1 MQNKVKIT
9 RIKEDGRGKT
19 TVTTSSLDKL
29 MDRMTKDDSRNTVG
43 TFRDFVCLAQNHYGR
58 GVRWSGDYHLMHQM
72 PCFLPSLDI
81 VRDKRGNET
90 VRAFNGI
97 VTLSVDHIDEETD
110 LEAVKRVAAMMPMT
124 LAAFIG
130 STGTTVKIL
139 VRVEPKDGHAITS
152 EEEAEQFCSLSYD
165 IVVKMYDAVI
175 NHNVQMAASAR
186 EGYCLY
192 AGFRLPLD
200 PKPYYNP
207 KASAIRIE
215 TVAQGKPL
223 QVAQPIND
231 RQFTGE
237 DGFMSESD
245 SDIRQMLEFL
255 KTRYEFRY
263 NMLEH
268 VPEMKILAKPNYGW
282 LPLDVQRFNSILLDL
297 QSSGLRIWDKD
308 FNRYLHSQKIIIYDP
323 VQEYLYDLKHIWDG
337 NDHIGRLA
345 DCVPTDCPQWKQW
358 FRKWFIGMVAQWLGR
373 DRRYGNSV
381 APLLISRQ
389 GYNKSTFCRR
399 LLPPQFKQTFIDNL
413 DVAEK
418 KATLIAMAQS
428 LLINLDEFNAIAPRI
443 QQGFLKNIMQLPTV
457 KVKLPY
463 GRSIETLPRRASF
476 IATTNMTD
484 ILADPSG
491 SRRFIGVELTAPID
505 VTTSINYDQL
515 YAQAIDAIY
524 KGERYWF
531 DQQETAEL
539 IAHNRK
545 YQLLSPAEHY
555 FRLCFE
561 VCQDPSEGE
570 YMSAAAIFQH
580 IKQVA
585 GSSLGISAVTK
596 FGQFLTNID
605 GIVRKRTNAG
615 MVYLVKQ
622 VPFPSVKN
630 S

>member
-1 MQNKVKIT
+1 MQNMVKIT
-9 RIKEDGRGKT
+9 RIKYDRRGKT
-19 TVTTSSLDKL
+19 TLTASSLDKF
-29 MDRMTKDDSRNTVG
+29 MERMTKDDSKNTVLV
-43 TFRDFVCLAQNHYGR
+43 FRNFVSMTQNHYGR
-58 GVRWSGDYHLMHQM
+58 GRRWTGDYYLMHQM
-72 PCFLPSLDI
+72 PSFLPSLDI
-81 VRDKRGNET
+81 TKDKQGNET
-90 VRAFNGI
+90 MRAFNGI

-139 VRVEPKDGHAITS
+139 VKMEPKDGHAITT
-152 EEEAEQFCSLSYD
+152 EEEAEEFCGLSYD

-186 EGYCLY
+186 EGNCLY

-207 KASAIRIE
+207 KASAMRIE
-215 TVAQGKPL
+215 TIAQGKPL
-223 QVAQPIND
+223 QVTQSIND

-237 DGFMSESD
+237 DGFMSDSD
-245 SDIRQMLEFL
+245 SDIRQMLEYL
-255 KTRYEFRY
+255 KSRYEFRY
-263 NMLEH
+263 NMLEY

-282 LPLDVQRFNSILLDL
+282 LPLDAQRFNSILLDM

-308 FNRYLHSQKIIIYDP
+308 FNRYLHSQKVIIYDP
-323 VQEYLYDLKHIWDG
+323 VQDYLYDLKQKWDG
-337 NDHIGRLA
+337 IDHIGRLA
-345 DCVPTDCPQWKQW
+345 DCVPTDCKQWKQW
-358 FRKWFIGMVAQWLGR
+358 WRKWFIGMVAQWLGY

-389 GYNKSTFCRR
+389 GYNKSTFSRR

-463 GRSIETLPRRASF
+463 ARSIETLPRRASF

-531 DQQETAEL
+531 DQQETEEL

-545 YQLLSPAEHY
+545 YQMLSPAEQY

-570 YMSAAAIFQH
+570 YLSAAAIFQR

-605 GIVRKRTNAG
+605 GIVRKRTNSG
-615 MVYLVKQ
+615 MVYLVRPLK
-622 VPFPSVKN
+622 
-630 S
+630 

>member
-1 MQNKVKIT
+1 MVKIT
-9 RIKEDGRGKT
+9 RIKYDRRGKT
-19 TVTTSSLDKL
+19 TLTASSLDKF
-29 MDRMTKDDSRNTVG
+29 MERMTKDDSRNTVLV
-43 TFRDFVCLAQNHYGR
+43 FRNFVSMTQNHYGR
-58 GVRWSGDYHLMHQM
+58 GRRWTGDYYLMHQM
-72 PCFLPSLDI
+72 PSFLPSLDI
-81 VRDKRGNET
+81 SNDKQGNET
-90 VRAFNGI
+90 MRAFNGI

-139 VRVEPKDGHAITS
+139 VKVEPKDGHAITT
-152 EEEAEQFCSLSYD
+152 EEEAEEFCSLSYD

-186 EGYCLY
+186 EGNCLY

-207 KASAIRIE
+207 KASAMRIE
-215 TVAQGKPL
+215 TIAQGKPL
-223 QVAQPIND
+223 QVTQPIND

-237 DGFMSESD
+237 DGFMSDSD
-245 SDIRQMLEFL
+245 SDIRQMLEYL
-255 KTRYEFRY
+255 KSRYEFRY
-263 NMLEH
+263 NMLEY

-282 LPLDVQRFNSILLDL
+282 LPLDAQRFNSILLDM

-308 FNRYLHSQKIIIYDP
+308 FNRYLHSQKVIIYDP
-323 VQEYLYDLKHIWDG
+323 VQDYLYDLKLKWDG
-337 NDHIGRLA
+337 IDHIGRLA
-345 DCVPTDCPQWKQW
+345 DCLPTDCKQWKLW
-358 FRKWFIGMVAQWLGR
+358 FRKWFIGMVAQWLGY

-463 GRSIETLPRRASF
+463 ARSIETLPRRASF

-531 DQQETAEL
+531 DQQETEEL

-545 YQLLSPAEHY
+545 YQMLSPAEQY

-570 YMSAAAIFQH
+570 YLSAAAIFQR

-605 GIVRKRTNAG
+605 GIVRKRTNSG
-615 MVYLVKQ
+615 MVYLVRQ
-622 VPFPSVKN
+622 IQRVN

>member
-1 MQNKVKIT
+1 MQNMVKIT
-9 RIKEDGRGKT
+9 RIKEDGRGGT
-19 TVTTSSLDKL
+19 AVTTSSLDKL
-29 MDRMTKDDSRNTVG
+29 IDRMTKDDSRNTVG
-43 TFRDFVCLAQNHYGR
+43 VFRDFVSMAQNHYGR
-58 GVRWSGDYHLMHQM
+58 GRRWTGDYYLMHQM
-72 PCFLPSLDI
+72 PSFLPSLDI
-81 VRDKRGNET
+81 SKDKQGNET
-90 VRAFNGI
+90 MRAFNGI

-139 VRVEPKDGHAITS
+139 VKVEPKDGHAITT
-152 EEEAEQFCSLSYD
+152 EEEAEEFCSLSYD

-186 EGYCLY
+186 EGNCLY

-207 KASAIRIE
+207 KSSAMRIE
-215 TVAQGKPL
+215 TIAQGKPI
-223 QVAQPIND
+223 QVTQPIND

-237 DGFMSESD
+237 DGFMSDSD
-245 SDIRQMLEFL
+245 SDIRQMLEYL
-255 KTRYEFRY
+255 KSRYEFRY
-263 NMLEH
+263 NMLEY

-282 LPLDVQRFNSILLDL
+282 LSLDAQRFNSILLDM

-308 FNRYLHSQKIIIYDP
+308 FNRYLHSQKVIIYDP
-323 VQEYLYDLKHIWDG
+323 VQDYLYDLKHKWDG
-337 NDHIGRLA
+337 IDHIGRLA
-345 DCVPTDCPQWKQW
+345 DCVPTDCPHWKQW
-358 FRKWFIGMVAQWLGR
+358 WRKWFVGMVAQWLGY

-443 QQGFLKNIMQLPTV
+443 QQGFLKNIMQLPAV

-463 GRSIETLPRRASF
+463 ARSIEALPRRASF

-531 DQQETAEL
+531 DQQETEEL

-545 YQLLSPAEHY
+545 YQMLSPAEQY

-570 YMSAAAIFQH
+570 YLSAAAIFQR

-605 GIVRKRTNAG
+605 GIVRKRTNSG
-615 MVYLVKQ
+615 MVYLVRQ
-622 VPFPSVKN
+622 IQRVN

>member
-1 MQNKVKIT
+1 MQNMIKIT
-9 RIKEDGRGKT
+9 RIKEDGRGGT
-19 TVTTSSLDKL
+19 AVTTSSLDKL
-29 MDRMTKDDSRNTVG
+29 IDRMTKDDSRNTVG
-43 TFRDFVCLAQNHYGR
+43 AFRDFVYMAQNHYGR
-58 GVRWSGDYHLMHQM
+58 GVRWSGDYHLMHHM
-72 PCFLPSLDI
+72 PSFLPSLNI
-81 VRDKRGNET
+81 VRDKQGNET

-130 STGTTVKIL
+130 STGTTVKIM

-152 EEEAEQFCSLSYD
+152 EEEAEQFYRLSYD

-186 EGYCLY
+186 EGNCLY
-192 AGFRLPLD
+192 AGFRMPLD
-200 PKPYYNP
+200 PKPYFNP

-223 QVAQPIND
+223 QVTQPLND

-263 NMLEH
+263 NMLEC
-268 VPEMKILAKPNYGW
+268 VSEIKILAKPNYGW
-282 LPLDVQRFNSILLDL
+282 LPLDAQRFNSILLDM

-308 FNRYLHSQKIIIYDP
+308 FNRYLHSQKIMIYDP
-323 VQEYLYDLKHIWDG
+323 VQDYLYDLKHRWDG
-337 NDHIGRLA
+337 IDHIGMLA
-345 DCVPTDCPQWKQW
+345 ECVPTDCPHWKQW
-358 FRKWFIGMVAQWLGR
+358 FRKWFIGMVAQWLGQ

-443 QQGFLKNIMQLPTV
+443 QQGFLKNIMQLPAL

-463 GRSIETLPRRASF
+463 ARSIETLPRRASF

-531 DQQETAEL
+531 DQQETTEL

-561 VCQDPSEGE
+561 VCHDPSKGE
-570 YMSAAAIFQH
+570 YLSAAAIFQR

-605 GIVRKRTNAG
+605 GIVRKRTNSG
-615 MVYLVKQ
+615 MVYLVSQ
-622 VPFPSVKN
+622 N
-630 S
+630 T

>member
-1 MQNKVKIT
+1 MVKIT
-9 RIKEDGRGKT
+9 RIKYDRRGKT
-19 TVTTSSLDKL
+19 TLTASSLDKF
-29 MDRMTKDDSRNTVG
+29 MERMTKDDSRNTVLV
-43 TFRDFVCLAQNHYGR
+43 FRNFVSMTQNHYGR
-58 GVRWSGDYHLMHQM
+58 GRRWTGDYYLMHQM
-72 PCFLPSLDI
+72 PSFLPSLDI
-81 VRDKRGNET
+81 SNDKQGNET
-90 VRAFNGI
+90 MRAFNGI

-139 VRVEPKDGHAITS
+139 VKVEPKDGHAITT
-152 EEEAEQFCSLSYD
+152 EEEAEEFCSLSYD

-186 EGYCLY
+186 EGNCLY

-207 KASAIRIE
+207 KASAMRIE
-215 TVAQGKPL
+215 TIAQGKPL
-223 QVAQPIND
+223 QVTQPIND

-237 DGFMSESD
+237 DGFMSDSD
-245 SDIRQMLEFL
+245 SDIRQMLEYL
-255 KTRYEFRY
+255 KSRYEFRY
-263 NMLEH
+263 NMLEY

-282 LPLDVQRFNSILLDL
+282 LPLDAQRFNSILLDM

-308 FNRYLHSQKIIIYDP
+308 FNRYLHSQKVIIYDP
-323 VQEYLYDLKHIWDG
+323 VQDYLYDLKLKWDG
-337 NDHIGRLA
+337 IDHIGRLA
-345 DCVPTDCPQWKQW
+345 DCLPTDCKQWKLW
-358 FRKWFIGMVAQWLGR
+358 FRKWFIGMVAQWLGY

-463 GRSIETLPRRASF
+463 ARSIETLPRRASF

-531 DQQETAEL
+531 DQQETEEL

-545 YQLLSPAEHY
+545 YQMLSPAEQY

-570 YMSAAAIFQH
+570 YMSAAAIFQR

-605 GIVRKRTNAG
+605 GIVRKRTKSG
-615 MVYLVKQ
+615 MVYLVRQIQQ
-622 VPFPSVKN
+622 VN

>member
-1 MQNKVKIT
+1 MQNMVKIT
-9 RIKEDGRGKT
+9 RIKEDGRGGT
-19 TVTTSSLDKL
+19 AVTTSSLDKL
-29 MDRMTKDDSRNTVG
+29 IDRMTKDDSRNTVG
-43 TFRDFVCLAQNHYGR
+43 AFRDFVYMAQNHYGR
-58 GVRWSGDYHLMHQM
+58 GRRWTGDYYLMHQM
-72 PCFLPSLDI
+72 PSFLPSLDI
-81 VRDKRGNET
+81 SKDKQGNET
-90 VRAFNGI
+90 MRAFNGI

-139 VRVEPKDGHAITS
+139 VKVEPKDGHAITT
-152 EEEAEQFCSLSYD
+152 EEDAEQFCAMSYD

-186 EGYCLY
+186 EGNCLY

-207 KASAIRIE
+207 KSSAMRIE
-215 TVAQGKPL
+215 TIAQGKPI
-223 QVAQPIND
+223 QVTQPIND

-237 DGFMSESD
+237 DGFMSDSD
-245 SDIRQMLEFL
+245 SDIRQMLEYL
-255 KTRYEFRY
+255 KSRYEFRY
-263 NMLEH
+263 NMLEY

-282 LPLDVQRFNSILLDL
+282 LSLDAQRFNSILLDM
-297 QSSGLRIWDKD
+297 QSSGLKIWDKD
-308 FNRYLHSQKIIIYDP
+308 FNRYLHSQKVIIYDP
-323 VQEYLYDLKHIWDG
+323 VQDYLYDLKHKWDG
-337 NDHIGRLA
+337 IDHIGRLA
-345 DCVPTDCPQWKQW
+345 DCVPTDCPHWKQW
-358 FRKWFIGMVAQWLGR
+358 WRKWFVGMVAQWLGY

-443 QQGFLKNIMQLPTV
+443 QQGFLKNIMQLPAV

-463 GRSIETLPRRASF
+463 ARSIEALPRRASF

-531 DQQETAEL
+531 DQQETEEL

-545 YQLLSPAEHY
+545 YQMLSPAEQY

-570 YMSAAAIFQH
+570 YLSAAAIFQR
-580 IKQVA
+580 IKEVA

-605 GIVRKRTNAG
+605 GIVRKRTNSG
-615 MVYLVKQ
+615 MVYLVRQIPKQ
-622 VPFPSVKN
+622 A
-630 S
+630 

>member
-1 MQNKVKIT
+1 MQNMVKIT
-9 RIKEDGRGKT
+9 RIKYDRRGKT
-19 TVTTSSLDKL
+19 TLTASSLDKF
-29 MDRMTKDDSRNTVG
+29 MERMTKDDSKNTVLV
-43 TFRDFVCLAQNHYGR
+43 FRNFVSMTQNHYGR
-58 GVRWSGDYHLMHQM
+58 GRRWTGDYYLMHQM
-72 PCFLPSLDI
+72 PSFLPSLDI
-81 VRDKRGNET
+81 TKDKQGNET
-90 VRAFNGI
+90 MRAFNGI

-139 VRVEPKDGHAITS
+139 VKVEPKDGHAITT
-152 EEEAEQFCSLSYD
+152 EEEAEEFCGLSYD

-186 EGYCLY
+186 EGNCLY
-192 AGFRLPLD
+192 TGFRLPLD

-207 KASAIRIE
+207 KASAMRIE
-215 TVAQGKPL
+215 TIAQGKPL
-223 QVAQPIND
+223 QVTQPIND

-237 DGFMSESD
+237 DGFMSDSD
-245 SDIRQMLEFL
+245 SDIRQMLEYL
-255 KTRYEFRY
+255 KSRYEFRY
-263 NMLEH
+263 NMLEY

-282 LPLDVQRFNSILLDL
+282 LLLDAQRFNSILLDM

-308 FNRYLHSQKIIIYDP
+308 FNRYLHSQKVIIYDP
-323 VQEYLYDLKHIWDG
+323 VQDYLYDLKQKWDG
-337 NDHIGRLA
+337 IDHIGRLA
-345 DCVPTDCPQWKQW
+345 DCVPTDCKQWKQW
-358 FRKWFIGMVAQWLGR
+358 WRKWFIGMVAQWLGY

-389 GYNKSTFCRR
+389 GYNKSTFSRR

-463 GRSIETLPRRASF
+463 ARSIETLPRRASF

-531 DQQETAEL
+531 DQQETEEL

-545 YQLLSPAEHY
+545 YQMLSPAEQY

-570 YMSAAAIFQH
+570 YLSAAAIFQR

-605 GIVRKRTNAG
+605 GIVRKRTNSG
-615 MVYLVKQ
+615 MVYLVRPLK
-622 VPFPSVKN
+622 
-630 S
+630 

>member
-1 MQNKVKIT
+1 M
-9 RIKEDGRGKT
+9 
-19 TVTTSSLDKL
+19 
-29 MDRMTKDDSRNTVG
+29 
-43 TFRDFVCLAQNHYGR
+43 
-58 GVRWSGDYHLMHQM
+58 M
-72 PCFLPSLDI
+72 PSFLPSLDI
-81 VRDKRGNET
+81 SNDKQGNET
-90 VRAFNGI
+90 MRAFNGI

-139 VRVEPKDGHAITS
+139 VKVEPKDGHAITT
-152 EEEAEQFCSLSYD
+152 EEEAEQFCALSYD
-165 IVVKMYDAVI
+165 IVVKLYDAVI

-186 EGYCLY
+186 EGNCLY

-215 TVAQGKPL
+215 TIAQGKPL
-223 QVAQPIND
+223 QVTQPIND

-237 DGFMSESD
+237 DGFMSDSD
-245 SDIRQMLEFL
+245 SDIRQMLEYL
-255 KTRYEFRY
+255 KSRYEFRY
-263 NMLEH
+263 NMLEY

-282 LPLDVQRFNSILLDL
+282 QPLDAQRFNSILLDM

-308 FNRYLHSQKIIIYDP
+308 FNRYLHSQKVIIYDP
-323 VQEYLYDLKHIWDG
+323 VQDYLYDLKLKWDG
-337 NDHIGRLA
+337 IDHIGRLA
-345 DCVPTDCPQWKQW
+345 DCLPTDCKQWKLW
-358 FRKWFIGMVAQWLGR
+358 FRKWFIGMVAQWLGY

-463 GRSIETLPRRASF
+463 ARSIETLPRRASF

-505 VTTSINYDQL
+505 VTTRINYDQL

-531 DQQETAEL
+531 AQQETEEL

-545 YQLLSPAEHY
+545 YQMLSPAEQY

-570 YMSAAAIFQH
+570 YLSAAAIFQR

-605 GIVRKRTNAG
+605 CIVRKRTNSG
-615 MVYLVKQ
+615 MVYLVRQ
-622 VPFPSVKN
+622 IQRVN

>member
-1 MQNKVKIT
+1 
-9 RIKEDGRGKT
+9 
-19 TVTTSSLDKL
+19 
-29 MDRMTKDDSRNTVG
+29 MTKDDSKNTVG
-43 TFRDFVCLAQNHYGR
+43 AFRDFVSMAQNHYGCGR
-58 GVRWSGDYHLMHQM
+58 RWTGDYYLMHQM
-72 PCFLPSLDI
+72 PSFLPSLDI
-81 VRDKRGNET
+81 VRDKQGNET
-90 VRAFNGI
+90 MRAFNGI

-139 VRVEPKDGHAITS
+139 VKVEPKDGHAITT
-152 EEEAEQFCSLSYD
+152 EEEAEEFCSLSYD

-186 EGYCLY
+186 EGNCLY

-207 KASAIRIE
+207 KASAMRIE
-215 TVAQGKPL
+215 TIAQGKPL
-223 QVAQPIND
+223 QVTQPIND

-237 DGFMSESD
+237 DGFMSDSD
-245 SDIRQMLEFL
+245 SDIRQMLEYL
-255 KTRYEFRY
+255 KSRYEFRY
-263 NMLEH
+263 NMLEY

-282 LPLDVQRFNSILLDL
+282 LPLDAQRFNSILLDM

-308 FNRYLHSQKIIIYDP
+308 FNRYLHSQKVIIYDP
-323 VQEYLYDLKHIWDG
+323 VQDYLYDLKLKWDG
-337 NDHIGRLA
+337 IDHIGRLA
-345 DCVPTDCPQWKQW
+345 DCLPTDCKQWKLW
-358 FRKWFIGMVAQWLGR
+358 FRKWFIGMVAQWLGY

-463 GRSIETLPRRASF
+463 ARSIETLPRRASF

-531 DQQETAEL
+531 DQEETEEL

-545 YQLLSPAEHY
+545 YQMLSPAEQY

-561 VCQDPSEGE
+561 VCDDPAEGE
-570 YMSAAAIFQH
+570 YMSTTAIFQR

-585 GSSLGISAVTK
+585 GSSLGVSGITK

-605 GIVRKRTNAG
+605 GIVRKRTNLG
-615 MVYLVKQ
+615 TVYLVKQ
-622 VPFPSVKN
+622 KL
-630 S
+630 

>member
-1 MQNKVKIT
+1 MVKIT
-9 RIKEDGRGKT
+9 RIKYDRRGKT
-19 TVTTSSLDKL
+19 TLTASSLDKF
-29 MDRMTKDDSRNTVG
+29 MERMTKDDSKNTVLV
-43 TFRDFVCLAQNHYGR
+43 FRNFVSMTQNHYGR
-58 GVRWSGDYHLMHQM
+58 GRRWTGDYYLMHQM
-72 PCFLPSLDI
+72 PSFLPSLDI
-81 VRDKRGNET
+81 TKDKQGNET
-90 VRAFNGI
+90 MRAFNGI

-139 VRVEPKDGHAITS
+139 VKVEPKDGHAITT
-152 EEEAEQFCSLSYD
+152 EEEAEEFCGLSYD

-186 EGYCLY
+186 EGNCLY

-207 KASAIRIE
+207 KASAMRIE
-215 TVAQGKPL
+215 TIAQGKPL
-223 QVAQPIND
+223 QVTQPIND

-237 DGFMSESD
+237 DGFMSDSD
-245 SDIRQMLEFL
+245 SDIRQMLEYL
-255 KTRYEFRY
+255 KSRYEFRY
-263 NMLEH
+263 NMLEY

-282 LPLDVQRFNSILLDL
+282 LLLDAQRFNSILLDM

-308 FNRYLHSQKIIIYDP
+308 FNRYLHSQKVIIYDP
-323 VQEYLYDLKHIWDG
+323 VQDYLYDLKQKWDG
-337 NDHIGRLA
+337 IDHIGRLA
-345 DCVPTDCPQWKQW
+345 DCVPTDCKQWKQW
-358 FRKWFIGMVAQWLGR
+358 WRKWFIGMVAQWLGY

-389 GYNKSTFCRR
+389 GYNKSTFSRR

-463 GRSIETLPRRASF
+463 ARSIETLPRRASF

-531 DQQETAEL
+531 DQQETEEL

-545 YQLLSPAEHY
+545 YQMLSPAEQY
-555 FRLCFE
+555 FSLCFE

-570 YMSAAAIFQH
+570 YLSAAAIFQR

-605 GIVRKRTNAG
+605 GIVRKRTNSG
-615 MVYLVKQ
+615 MVYLVRPLK
-622 VPFPSVKN
+622 
-630 S
+630 

>member
-1 MQNKVKIT
+1 MQNMVKIT
-9 RIKEDGRGKT
+9 RIKYDKRGKT
-19 TVTTSSLDKL
+19 TLTASSLDKF
-29 MDRMTKDDSRNTVG
+29 MERMTKDDSKNTVG
-43 TFRDFVCLAQNHYGR
+43 TFRDFVSMAQNHYGR
-58 GVRWSGDYHLMHQM
+58 GRRWTGDYYLMHQM
-72 PCFLPSLDI
+72 PSFLPSLDI
-81 VRDKRGNET
+81 SNDKQGNET
-90 VRAFNGI
+90 MRAFNGI

-139 VRVEPKDGHAITS
+139 VKVEPKDGHAITT
-152 EEEAEQFCSLSYD
+152 EEEAEQFCALSYD

-186 EGYCLY
+186 EGNCLY

-207 KASAIRIE
+207 KASAMRIE
-215 TVAQGKPL
+215 TIAQGKPL
-223 QVAQPIND
+223 QVTQPIND
-231 RQFTGE
+231 RQLTGE
-237 DGFMSESD
+237 DGFQSESD
-245 SDIRQMLEFL
+245 SDIRQMLEYL

-263 NMLEH
+263 NMLER

-282 LPLDVQRFNSILLDL
+282 LPLDAQRFNSILLDL

-308 FNRYLHSQKIIIYDP
+308 FNRYLHSQKIMVYDP
-323 VQEYLYDLKHIWDG
+323 VQDYLYDLKHKWDG
-337 NDHIGRLA
+337 IDHIGRLA
-345 DCVPTDCPQWKQW
+345 DCVPTDCKHWKQW
-358 FRKWFIGMVAQWLGR
+358 FRKWFIGMVAQWMEHN
-373 DRRYGNSV
+373 RRYGNSV

-443 QQGFLKNIMQLPTV
+443 QQGFLKNIMQLPAV

-463 GRSIETLPRRASF
+463 ARSIETLPRRASF

-505 VTTSINYDQL
+505 VTTRINYDQL
-515 YAQAIDAIY
+515 YAQAMDAIS

-545 YQLLSPAEHY
+545 YQLLSPAEQY

-570 YMSAAAIFQH
+570 YMSAADIFQR

-596 FGQFLTNID
+596 FGQFLTNLD
-605 GIVRKRTNAG
+605 GIVHKRTNLG
-615 MVYLVKQ
+615 TVYLVKQ
-622 VPFPSVKN
+622 KH
-630 S
+630 

>member
-1 MQNKVKIT
+1 MVKIT
-9 RIKEDGRGKT
+9 RIKYDRRGKT
-19 TVTTSSLDKL
+19 TLTASSLDKF
-29 MDRMTKDDSRNTVG
+29 MERMTKDDSKNTVLV
-43 TFRDFVCLAQNHYGR
+43 FRNFVSMTQNHYGR
-58 GVRWSGDYHLMHQM
+58 GRRWTGDYYLMHQM
-72 PCFLPSLDI
+72 PSFLPSLDI
-81 VRDKRGNET
+81 TKDKQGNET
-90 VRAFNGI
+90 MRAFNGI

-139 VRVEPKDGHAITS
+139 VKVEPKDGHAITT
-152 EEEAEQFCSLSYD
+152 EEEAEEFCGLSYD

-186 EGYCLY
+186 EGNCLY

-207 KASAIRIE
+207 KASAMRIE
-215 TVAQGKPL
+215 TIAQGKPL
-223 QVAQPIND
+223 QVTQPIND

-237 DGFMSESD
+237 DGFMSDSD
-245 SDIRQMLEFL
+245 SDIRQMLEYL
-255 KTRYEFRY
+255 KSRYEFRY
-263 NMLEH
+263 NMLEY

-282 LPLDVQRFNSILLDL
+282 LPLDAQRFNSILLDM

-308 FNRYLHSQKIIIYDP
+308 FNRYLHSQKVIIYDP
-323 VQEYLYDLKHIWDG
+323 VQDYLYDLKQKWDG
-337 NDHIGRLA
+337 IDHIGRLA
-345 DCVPTDCPQWKQW
+345 DCVPTDCKQWKQW
-358 FRKWFIGMVAQWLGR
+358 WRKWFIGMVAQWLGY

-389 GYNKSTFCRR
+389 GYNKSTFSRR

-463 GRSIETLPRRASF
+463 ARSIETLPRRASF

-531 DQQETAEL
+531 DQQETEEL

-545 YQLLSPAEHY
+545 YQMLSPAEQY

-570 YMSAAAIFQH
+570 YLSAAAIFQR

-605 GIVRKRTNAG
+605 GIVRKRTNSG
-615 MVYLVKQ
+615 MVYLVRPLK
-622 VPFPSVKN
+622 
-630 S
+630 

>member
-1 MQNKVKIT
+1 MQNMVKIT
-9 RIKEDGRGKT
+9 RIKEDGRGGT
-19 TVTTSSLDKL
+19 AVTTSSLDKL
-29 MDRMTKDDSRNTVG
+29 IDRMTKDDSRNTVG
-43 TFRDFVCLAQNHYGR
+43 AFRDFVYMAQNHYGR
-58 GVRWSGDYHLMHQM
+58 GVRWSGDYHLMHHM
-72 PCFLPSLDI
+72 PSFLPSLNI
-81 VRDKRGNET
+81 VRDKQGNET

-130 STGTTVKIL
+130 STGTTVKIM

-152 EEEAEQFCSLSYD
+152 EEEAEQFYGLSYD

-186 EGYCLY
+186 EGNCLY
-192 AGFRLPLD
+192 AGFRMPLD
-200 PKPYYNP
+200 PKPYFNP

-223 QVAQPIND
+223 QVIQPLND

-237 DGFMSESD
+237 DGFMNESD

-263 NMLEH
+263 NMLEC
-268 VPEMKILAKPNYGW
+268 VSEIKILAKPNYGW
-282 LPLDVQRFNSILLDL
+282 LPLDAQRFNSILLDM

-323 VQEYLYDLKHIWDG
+323 VQDYLYDLKHRWDG
-337 NDHIGRLA
+337 IDHIGMLA
-345 DCVPTDCPQWKQW
+345 ECVPTDCPHWKQW
-358 FRKWFIGMVAQWLGR
+358 FRKWFVGMVAQWLGY

-463 GRSIETLPRRASF
+463 ARSIETLPRRASF

-531 DQQETAEL
+531 DQQETEEL

-545 YQLLSPAEHY
+545 YQMLSPAEQY

-570 YMSAAAIFQH
+570 YMSAAAIFQR

-605 GIVRKRTNAG
+605 GIVRKRTNSG
-615 MVYLVKQ
+615 MAYLVRQIPKQ
-622 VPFPSVKN
+622 A
-630 S
+630 

>member
-1 MQNKVKIT
+1 M
-9 RIKEDGRGKT
+9 E
-19 TVTTSSLDKL
+19 
-29 MDRMTKDDSRNTVG
+29 RMTKDDSRNTVLV
-43 TFRDFVCLAQNHYGR
+43 FRNFVSMTQNHYGR
-58 GVRWSGDYHLMHQM
+58 GRRWTGDYYLMHQM
-72 PCFLPSLDI
+72 PSFLPSLDI
-81 VRDKRGNET
+81 SNDKQGNET
-90 VRAFNGI
+90 MRAFNGI

-139 VRVEPKDGHAITS
+139 VKVEPKDGHAITT
-152 EEEAEQFCSLSYD
+152 EEEAEEFCSLSYD

-186 EGYCLY
+186 EGNCLY

-207 KASAIRIE
+207 KASAMRIE
-215 TVAQGKPL
+215 TIAQGKPL
-223 QVAQPIND
+223 QVTQPIND

-237 DGFMSESD
+237 DGFMSDSD
-245 SDIRQMLEFL
+245 SDIRQMLEYL
-255 KTRYEFRY
+255 KSRYEFRY
-263 NMLEH
+263 NMLEY

-282 LPLDVQRFNSILLDL
+282 LPLDAQRFNSILLDM

-308 FNRYLHSQKIIIYDP
+308 FNRYLHSQKVIIYDP
-323 VQEYLYDLKHIWDG
+323 VQDYLYDLKLKWDG
-337 NDHIGRLA
+337 IDHIGRLA
-345 DCVPTDCPQWKQW
+345 DCLPTDCKQWKLW
-358 FRKWFIGMVAQWLGR
+358 FRKWFIGMVAQWLGY

-463 GRSIETLPRRASF
+463 ARSIETLPRRASF

-531 DQQETAEL
+531 DQQETEEL

-545 YQLLSPAEHY
+545 YQMLSPAEQY

-570 YMSAAAIFQH
+570 YLSAAAIFQR

-605 GIVRKRTNAG
+605 GIVRKRTNSG
-615 MVYLVKQ
+615 MVYLVRQ
-622 VPFPSVKN
+622 IQRVN

>member
-1 MQNKVKIT
+1 MVKIT
-9 RIKEDGRGKT
+9 RIKYDRRGKT
-19 TVTTSSLDKL
+19 TLTASSLDKF
-29 MDRMTKDDSRNTVG
+29 MERMTKDDSKNTVLV
-43 TFRDFVCLAQNHYGR
+43 FRNFVSMTQNHYGR
-58 GVRWSGDYHLMHQM
+58 GRRWTGDYYLMHQM
-72 PCFLPSLDI
+72 PSFLPSLDI
-81 VRDKRGNET
+81 TKDKQGNET
-90 VRAFNGI
+90 MRAFNGI

-139 VRVEPKDGHAITS
+139 VKVEPKDGHAITT
-152 EEEAEQFCSLSYD
+152 EEEAEEFCGLSYD

-186 EGYCLY
+186 EGNCLY

-207 KASAIRIE
+207 KASAMRIE
-215 TVAQGKPL
+215 TIAQGKPL
-223 QVAQPIND
+223 QVTQPIND

-237 DGFMSESD
+237 DGFMSDSD
-245 SDIRQMLEFL
+245 SDIRQMLEYL
-255 KTRYEFRY
+255 KSRYEFRY
-263 NMLEH
+263 NMLEY

-282 LPLDVQRFNSILLDL
+282 LLLDAQRFNSILLDM

-308 FNRYLHSQKIIIYDP
+308 FNRYLHSQKVIIYDP
-323 VQEYLYDLKHIWDG
+323 VQDYLYDLKQKWDG
-337 NDHIGRLA
+337 IDHIGRLA
-345 DCVPTDCPQWKQW
+345 DCVPTDCKQWKQW
-358 FRKWFIGMVAQWLGR
+358 WRKWFIGMVAQWLGY

-389 GYNKSTFCRR
+389 GYNKSTFSRR

-463 GRSIETLPRRASF
+463 ARSIETLPRRASF

-531 DQQETAEL
+531 DQQETEEL

-545 YQLLSPAEHY
+545 YQMLSPAEQY

-570 YMSAAAIFQH
+570 YLSAAAIFQR

-605 GIVRKRTNAG
+605 GIVRKRTNSG
-615 MVYLVKQ
+615 MVYLVR
-622 VPFPSVKN
+622 PLIMN
-630 S
+630 Y

>member
-1 MQNKVKIT
+1 MVKIT
-9 RIKEDGRGKT
+9 RIKYDRRGKT
-19 TVTTSSLDKL
+19 TLTASSLDKF
-29 MDRMTKDDSRNTVG
+29 MERMTKDDSKNTVLV
-43 TFRDFVCLAQNHYGR
+43 FRNFVSMTQNHYGR
-58 GVRWSGDYHLMHQM
+58 GRRWTGDYYLMHQM
-72 PCFLPSLDI
+72 PSFLPSLDI
-81 VRDKRGNET
+81 TKDKQGNET
-90 VRAFNGI
+90 MRAFNGI

-139 VRVEPKDGHAITS
+139 VKMEPKDGHAITT
-152 EEEAEQFCSLSYD
+152 EEEAEEFCGLSYD

-186 EGYCLY
+186 EGNCLY

-207 KASAIRIE
+207 KASAMRIE
-215 TVAQGKPL
+215 TIAQGKPL
-223 QVAQPIND
+223 QVTQSIND

-237 DGFMSESD
+237 DGFMSDSD
-245 SDIRQMLEFL
+245 SDIRQMLEYL
-255 KTRYEFRY
+255 KSRYEFRY
-263 NMLEH
+263 NMLEY

-282 LPLDVQRFNSILLDL
+282 LPLDAQRFNSILLDM

-308 FNRYLHSQKIIIYDP
+308 FNRYLHSQKVIIYDP
-323 VQEYLYDLKHIWDG
+323 VQDYLYDLKQKWDG
-337 NDHIGRLA
+337 IDHIGRLA
-345 DCVPTDCPQWKQW
+345 DCVPTDCKQWKQW
-358 FRKWFIGMVAQWLGR
+358 WRKWFIGMVAQWLGY

-389 GYNKSTFCRR
+389 GYNKSTFSRR

-463 GRSIETLPRRASF
+463 ARSIETLPRRASF

-531 DQQETAEL
+531 DQQETEEL

-545 YQLLSPAEHY
+545 YQMLSPAEQY

-570 YMSAAAIFQH
+570 YLSAAAIFQR

-605 GIVRKRTNAG
+605 GIVRKRTNSG
-615 MVYLVKQ
+615 MVYLVRPLK
-622 VPFPSVKN
+622 
-630 S
+630 

>member
-1 MQNKVKIT
+1 MVKIT
-9 RIKEDGRGKT
+9 RIKYDRRGKT
-19 TVTTSSLDKL
+19 TLTASSLDKF
-29 MDRMTKDDSRNTVG
+29 MERMTKDDSKNTVLV
-43 TFRDFVCLAQNHYGR
+43 FRNFVSMTQNHYGR
-58 GVRWSGDYHLMHQM
+58 GRRWTGDYYLMHQM
-72 PCFLPSLDI
+72 PSFLPSLDI
-81 VRDKRGNET
+81 TKDKQGNET
-90 VRAFNGI
+90 MRAFNGI

-139 VRVEPKDGHAITS
+139 VKVEPKDGHAITT
-152 EEEAEQFCSLSYD
+152 EEEAEEFCGLSYD

-186 EGYCLY
+186 EGNCLY

-207 KASAIRIE
+207 KASAMRIE
-215 TVAQGKPL
+215 TIAQGKPL
-223 QVAQPIND
+223 QVTQPIND

-237 DGFMSESD
+237 DGFMSDSD
-245 SDIRQMLEFL
+245 SDIRQMLEYL
-255 KTRYEFRY
+255 KSRYEFRY
-263 NMLEH
+263 NMLEY
-268 VPEMKILAKPNYGW
+268 VPEMK
-282 LPLDVQRFNSILLDL
+282 
-297 QSSGLRIWDKD
+297 
-308 FNRYLHSQKIIIYDP
+308 
-323 VQEYLYDLKHIWDG
+323 
-337 NDHIGRLA
+337 
-345 DCVPTDCPQWKQW
+345 
-358 FRKWFIGMVAQWLGR
+358 
-373 DRRYGNSV
+373 
-381 APLLISRQ
+381 
-389 GYNKSTFCRR
+389 
-399 LLPPQFKQTFIDNL
+399 
-413 DVAEK
+413 
-418 KATLIAMAQS
+418 
-428 LLINLDEFNAIAPRI
+428 
-443 QQGFLKNIMQLPTV
+443 FLKNIMQLPTV

-463 GRSIETLPRRASF
+463 ARSIETLPRRASF

-531 DQQETAEL
+531 DQQETEEL

-545 YQLLSPAEHY
+545 YQMLSPAEQY

-570 YMSAAAIFQH
+570 YLSAAAIFQR

-605 GIVRKRTNAG
+605 GIVRKRTNSG
-615 MVYLVKQ
+615 MVYLVRPLK
-622 VPFPSVKN
+622 
-630 S
+630 

>member
-1 MQNKVKIT
+1 MVKIT
-9 RIKEDGRGKT
+9 RIKYDRRGKT
-19 TVTTSSLDKL
+19 TLTASSLDKF
-29 MDRMTKDDSRNTVG
+29 MERMTKDDSKNTVLV
-43 TFRDFVCLAQNHYGR
+43 FRNFVSMTQNHYGR
-58 GVRWSGDYHLMHQM
+58 GRRWTGDYYLMHQM
-72 PCFLPSLDI
+72 PSFLPSLDI
-81 VRDKRGNET
+81 TKDKQGNET
-90 VRAFNGI
+90 MRAFNGI

-139 VRVEPKDGHAITS
+139 VKVEPKDGHAITT
-152 EEEAEQFCSLSYD
+152 EEEAEEFCGLSYD

-186 EGYCLY
+186 EGNCLY

-207 KASAIRIE
+207 KASAMRIE
-215 TVAQGKPL
+215 TIAQGKPL
-223 QVAQPIND
+223 QVTQPIND

-237 DGFMSESD
+237 DGFMSDSD
-245 SDIRQMLEFL
+245 SDIRQMLEYL
-255 KTRYEFRY
+255 KSRYEFRY
-263 NMLEH
+263 NMLEY

-282 LPLDVQRFNSILLDL
+282 LLLDAQRFNSILLDM

-308 FNRYLHSQKIIIYDP
+308 FNRYLHSQKVIIYDP
-323 VQEYLYDLKHIWDG
+323 VQDYLYDLKQKWDG
-337 NDHIGRLA
+337 IDHIGRLA
-345 DCVPTDCPQWKQW
+345 DCVPTDCKQWKQW
-358 FRKWFIGMVAQWLGR
+358 WRKWFIGMVAQWLGY

-389 GYNKSTFCRR
+389 GYNKSTFSRR

-463 GRSIETLPRRASF
+463 ARSIETLPRRASF

-531 DQQETAEL
+531 DQQETEEL

-545 YQLLSPAEHY
+545 YQMLSPAEQY

-570 YMSAAAIFQH
+570 YLSAAAIFQR

-605 GIVRKRTNAG
+605 GIVRKRTNSG
-615 MVYLVKQ
+615 MVYLVRPLK
-622 VPFPSVKN
+622 
-630 S
+630 

>member
-1 MQNKVKIT
+1 MQNMVKIT
-9 RIKEDGRGKT
+9 RIKEDGRGGT
-19 TVTTSSLDKL
+19 AVTTSSLDKL

-43 TFRDFVCLAQNHYGR
+43 AFRDFVYMAQNHYGR
-58 GVRWSGDYHLMHQM
+58 GVRWSGDYHLMHHM
-72 PCFLPSLDI
+72 PSFLPSLNI
-81 VRDKRGNET
+81 VRDKQGNET

-130 STGTTVKIL
+130 STGTTVKIM
-139 VRVEPKDGHAITS
+139 VRVEPKDGHDITS
-152 EEEAEQFCSLSYD
+152 EEEAEQFYRLSYD
-165 IVVKMYDAVI
+165 MVVKMYDAVI

-186 EGYCLY
+186 EGNCLY
-192 AGFRLPLD
+192 AGFRMPLD
-200 PKPYYNP
+200 PKPYFNP

-223 QVAQPIND
+223 QVTQPLND

-237 DGFMSESD
+237 DGFMNESD

-263 NMLEH
+263 NMLEC
-268 VPEMKILAKPNYGW
+268 VSEIKILAKPNYGW
-282 LPLDVQRFNSILLDL
+282 LPLDAQRFNSILLDM

-308 FNRYLHSQKIIIYDP
+308 FNRYLHSQKIMIYDP
-323 VQEYLYDLKHIWDG
+323 VQDYLYDLKHRWDG
-337 NDHIGRLA
+337 IDHIGMLA
-345 DCVPTDCPQWKQW
+345 ECVPTDCPHWKQW
-358 FRKWFIGMVAQWLGR
+358 FRKWFIGMVAQWLGQ

-531 DQQETAEL
+531 DQQETTEL

-561 VCQDPSEGE
+561 VCHDPSEGE
-570 YMSAAAIFQH
+570 YLSAAAIFQR
-580 IKQVA
+580 IRQVA

-605 GIVRKRTNAG
+605 GIVRKRTNSG
-615 MVYLVKQ
+615 MVYLVSQ
-622 VPFPSVKN
+622 N
-630 S
+630 T

>member
-1 MQNKVKIT
+1 MVKIT
-9 RIKEDGRGKT
+9 RIKYDRRGKT
-19 TVTTSSLDKL
+19 TLTASSLDKF
-29 MDRMTKDDSRNTVG
+29 MERMTKDDSKNTVLV
-43 TFRDFVCLAQNHYGR
+43 FRNFVSMTQNHYGR
-58 GVRWSGDYHLMHQM
+58 GRRWTGDYYLMHQM
-72 PCFLPSLDI
+72 PSFLPSLDI
-81 VRDKRGNET
+81 TKDKQGNET
-90 VRAFNGI
+90 MRAFNGI
-97 VTLSVDHIDEETD
+97 VTLNVDHIDEETD

-139 VRVEPKDGHAITS
+139 VKVEPKDGHAITT
-152 EEEAEQFCSLSYD
+152 EEEAEEFCGLSYD

-186 EGYCLY
+186 EGNCLY

-207 KASAIRIE
+207 KASAMRIE
-215 TVAQGKPL
+215 TIAQGKPL
-223 QVAQPIND
+223 QVTQPIND

-237 DGFMSESD
+237 DGFMSDSD
-245 SDIRQMLEFL
+245 SDIRQMLEYL
-255 KTRYEFRY
+255 KSRYEFRY
-263 NMLEH
+263 NMLEY

-282 LPLDVQRFNSILLDL
+282 LLLDAQRFNSILLDM

-308 FNRYLHSQKIIIYDP
+308 FNRYLHSQKVIIYDP
-323 VQEYLYDLKHIWDG
+323 VQDYLYDLKQKWDG
-337 NDHIGRLA
+337 IDHIGRLA
-345 DCVPTDCPQWKQW
+345 DCVPTDCKQWKQW
-358 FRKWFIGMVAQWLGR
+358 WRKWFIGMVAQWLGY

-389 GYNKSTFCRR
+389 GYNKSTFSRR

-463 GRSIETLPRRASF
+463 ARSIETLPRRASF

-531 DQQETAEL
+531 DQQETEEL

-545 YQLLSPAEHY
+545 YQMLSPAEQY

-570 YMSAAAIFQH
+570 YLSAAAIFQR

-605 GIVRKRTNAG
+605 GIVRKRTNSG
-615 MVYLVKQ
+615 MVYLVRPLK
-622 VPFPSVKN
+622 
-630 S
+630 

>member
-1 MQNKVKIT
+1 MTKIA
-9 RIKEDGRGKT
+9 RLKQDGRGKT
-19 TVTTSSLDKL
+19 AVTVSSLDKFMERL
-29 MDRMTKDDSRNTVG
+29 TKDDSKCTVG
-43 TFRDFVCLAQNHYGR
+43 TFREFVDMAQNHYGR
-58 GVRWSGDYHLMHQM
+58 GVEWTGNYHLMHQM
-72 PCFLPSLDI
+72 PCFLPSLEI
-81 VRDKRGNET
+81 IRDKQGNET
-90 VRAFNGI
+90 MRTFNGI
-97 VTLSVDHIDEETD
+97 VTLSVDHIDEESD

-124 LAAFIG
+124 LAAFNG
-130 STGTTVKIL
+130 STGKTVKIM
-139 VRVEPKDGHAITS
+139 VRVKPKDGHDILS
-152 EEEAEQFCSLSYD
+152 EEEAEQFCRLSYS
-165 IVVKMYDAVI
+165 IVVRMYDAVI
-175 NHNVQMAASAR
+175 NQNVQMATSAR
-186 EGYCLY
+186 EGNCLY
-192 AGFRLPLD
+192 AGFRMPLD

-207 KASAIRIE
+207 KAMPILVE
-215 TVAQGKPL
+215 QVAQGEPL
-223 QVAQPIND
+223 QVVQPLHD

-237 DGFMSESD
+237 DGFDNEAD

-255 KTRYEFRY
+255 KKRYEFRF
-263 NMLEH
+263 NMLEC
-268 VPEMKILAKPNYGW
+268 VPEMKIQTKSNYGW
-282 LPLDVQRFNSILLDL
+282 LPLDSQRFNSILLDL
-297 QSSGLRIWDKD
+297 QSSGLKVWDKD
-308 FNRYLHSQKIIIYDP
+308 FNRFLHSQKVKIYDP
-323 VQEYLYDLKHIWDG
+323 VQDYLYDLKHAWDG
-337 NDHIGRLA
+337 FDHIGKLA
-345 DCVPTDCPQWKQW
+345 DCVPTDCKQWKLW
-358 FRKWFIGMVAQWLGR
+358 FRKWFIGMVAQWLGY

-463 GRSIETLPRRASF
+463 ARSIETLPRRASF

-531 DQQETAEL
+531 DQEETEEL

-545 YQLLSPAEHY
+545 YQMLSPAEQY

-561 VCQDPSEGE
+561 ICDDPAEGE
-570 YMSAAAIFQH
+570 YMSTTAIFQR

-585 GSSLGISAVTK
+585 GSSLGVSGITK

-605 GIVRKRTNAG
+605 GIVRKRTNLG
-615 MVYLVKQ
+615 TVYLVKQ
-622 VPFPSVKN
+622 KL
-630 S
+630 

>member
-1 MQNKVKIT
+1 MQNMVKIT
-9 RIKEDGRGKT
+9 RIKYDRRGKT
-19 TVTTSSLDKL
+19 TLTASSLDKF
-29 MDRMTKDDSRNTVG
+29 MERMTKDDSKNTVLV
-43 TFRDFVCLAQNHYGR
+43 FRNFVSMTQNHYGR
-58 GVRWSGDYHLMHQM
+58 GRRWTGDYYLMHQM
-72 PCFLPSLDI
+72 PSFLPSLDI
-81 VRDKRGNET
+81 TKDKQGNET
-90 VRAFNGI
+90 MRAFNGI

-139 VRVEPKDGHAITS
+139 VKVEPKDGHAITT
-152 EEEAEQFCSLSYD
+152 EEEAEEFCGLSYD

-186 EGYCLY
+186 EGNCLY

-207 KASAIRIE
+207 KASAMRIE
-215 TVAQGKPL
+215 TIAQGKPL
-223 QVAQPIND
+223 QVTQPIND

-237 DGFMSESD
+237 DGFMSDSD
-245 SDIRQMLEFL
+245 SDIRQMLEYL
-255 KTRYEFRY
+255 KSRYEFRY
-263 NMLEH
+263 NMLEY

-282 LPLDVQRFNSILLDL
+282 LLLDAQRFNSILLDM

-308 FNRYLHSQKIIIYDP
+308 FNRYLHSQKVIIYDP
-323 VQEYLYDLKHIWDG
+323 VQDYLYDLKQKWDG
-337 NDHIGRLA
+337 IDHIGRLA
-345 DCVPTDCPQWKQW
+345 DCVPTDCKQWKQW
-358 FRKWFIGMVAQWLGR
+358 WRKWFIGMVAQWLGY

-389 GYNKSTFCRR
+389 GYNKSTFSRR

-463 GRSIETLPRRASF
+463 ARSIETLPRRASF

-531 DQQETAEL
+531 DQQETEEL

-545 YQLLSPAEHY
+545 YQMLSPAEQY

-570 YMSAAAIFQH
+570 YLSAAAIFQR

-605 GIVRKRTNAG
+605 GIVRKRTNSG
-615 MVYLVKQ
+615 MVYLVRPLK
-622 VPFPSVKN
+622 
-630 S
+630 